1 VLCLVLVSFGRRA
14 VFQFAGL
21 VTHRILGST
30 GPGRE
35 TVVRVFCDIFVG
47 FLRGSVGKFRGLVG
61 DVVHGVL
68 SGLHFGVVW
77 LECWVLNKDFG
88 WLSFQLMS
96 SGLMAGGESVEREG
110 EGEVL

>member
-21 VTHRILGST
+21 VTHRVLGST

-77 LECWVLNKDFG
+77 LECWVLNKLRD
-88 WLSFQLMS
+88 SNAP
-96 SGLMAGGESVEREG
+96 SGQ
-110 EGEVL
+110 